1 MIQLRDVIKYIK
13 SERELLKSR
22 REDYSIQAL
31 RVILH
36 KDLAKIRMHPY
47 ACQSELALQGSERGK
62 CKVLGSHQV
71 PLWIVFENAD
81 PNAGS
86 IQVRP
91 GSSCSSCDCSICF
104 LMPLPASRLTPTRL
118 AIACI
123 AFPSADPSNCEASSR
138 RVIEIRL
145 PRAFPCK
152 APQVYMYVQSV
163 S

>member
-13 SERELLKSR
+13 SERELLKAR

-36 KDLAKIRMHPY
+36 KDLAKIQMPAEGIRMPVNPNLR
-47 ACQSELALQGSERGK
+47 CKALNVAK

-91 GSSCSSCDCSICF
+91 GLS
-104 LMPLPASRLTPTRL
+104 PTR
-118 AIACI
+118 
-123 AFPSADPSNCEASSR
+123 PSPHTTKFTCAVNSATD
-138 RVIEIRL
+138 
-145 PRAFPCK
+145 
-152 APQVYMYVQSV
+152 
-163 S
+163 